1 MNLSKLLDGI
11 IETDIS
17 ISIDGLCLNADNV
30 TNGDVFIA
38 LRGETT
44 HGANYAQQ
52 AIDNGC
58 VAILVDGMDIECSVP
73 SIHIDNLKSHLQTI
87 AARMYAEAQKVEVI
101 GITGTNGKTSVA
113 YFASQLLDK
122 LGVKN
127 GIIGT
132 LGISNSDIKSN
143 NTTPDIITLYKALDQ
158 YYKNNINTAVIE
170 ISSHALDQN
179 RVQGLNIKYAVFT
192 NLTQDHLDYH
202 HTLEN
207 YKNTKLKLFKLES
220 VKSVVINQDDENSID
235 FINVANDKKQ
245 HIYSLEDFDNLSA
258 NQYGFLAKLDNF
270 VFELPQLGKYNALNI
285 LAALNTV
292 EAMGFDRGKIIP
304 LLPRLIA
311 PIGRMQKI
319 NKSKVWVDYAHTPD
333 AIKNA
338 IETIKLHN
346 PDDKVIIIFGCGGD
360 RDQDKRHKM
369 GKVASTYADMV
380 VLTNDNPRS
389 ENPESIINDIT
400 SGIDDSINIDITLDR
415 ELAIENAI
423 HTLKEDESLLIAGKG
438 HEAYQIFKD
447 KTIEFSDI
455 EIAQNA

>member
-1 MNLSKLLDGI
+1 
-11 IETDIS
+11 
-17 ISIDGLCLNADNV
+17 
-30 TNGDVFIA
+30 
-38 LRGETT
+38 
-44 HGANYAQQ
+44 
-52 AIDNGC
+52 
-58 VAILVDGMDIECSVP
+58 MDIECSVP
-73 SIHIDNLKSHLQTI
+73 SIRIDNLKSHLQTI

-101 GITGTNGKTSVA
+101 GVTGTNGKTSVA

-127 GIIGT
+127 GLVGT

-179 RVQGLNIKYAVFT
+179 RIQGLNIKYAVFT

-207 YKNTKLKLFKLES
+207 YKKTKLKLFELES

-245 HIYSLEDFDNLSA
+245 YIYSLEDFDNLSA

-292 EAMGFDRGKIIP
+292 EAMGFDIEKIIP

-389 ENPESIINDIT
+389 EDPESIINDIT

-438 HEAYQIFKD
+438 HETYQIFKD

>member
-17 ISIDGLCLNADNV
+17 ISIDGLCLNAN
-30 TNGDVFIA
+30 NIISGDVFIA
-38 LRGETT
+38 LQGETT

-58 VAILVDGMDIECSVP
+58 VVILVDGMDIECSVP
-73 SIHIDNLKSHLQTI
+73 SIRIDNLKSHLQTI

-101 GITGTNGKTSVA
+101 GVTGTNGKTSVA

-127 GIIGT
+127 GLVGT

-179 RVQGLNIKYAVFT
+179 RIQGLNIKYAVFT

-207 YKNTKLKLFKLES
+207 YKKTKLKLFELES

-245 HIYSLEDFDNLSA
+245 YIYSLEDFDNLSA

-292 EAMGFDRGKIIP
+292 EAMGFDIEKIIP

-369 GKVASTYADMV
+369 GKVASTFADMV

-389 ENPESIINDIT
+389 EDPESIINDIT

-438 HEAYQIFKD
+438 HETYQIFKD

>member
-17 ISIDGLCLNADNV
+17 ISIDGLCLNAN
-30 TNGDVFIA
+30 NIISGDVFIA
-38 LRGETT
+38 LQGETT

-58 VAILVDGMDIECSVP
+58 VVILVDGMDIECSVP
-73 SIHIDNLKSHLQTI
+73 SIRIDNLKSHLQTI

-101 GITGTNGKTSVA
+101 GVTGTNGKTSVA

-127 GIIGT
+127 GLVGT

-179 RVQGLNIKYAVFT
+179 RIQGLNIKYAVFT

-207 YKNTKLKLFKLES
+207 YKKTKLKLFELES

-245 HIYSLEDFDNLSA
+245 YIYSLEDFDNLSA

-292 EAMGFDRGKIIP
+292 EAMGFDIEKIIP

-389 ENPESIINDIT
+389 EDPESIINDIT

-438 HEAYQIFKD
+438 HETYQIFKD